1 MKHLRLLPVC
11 LTVMVVF
18 LAIQILSAQNS
29 MAYSAPKI
37 GFSALGKKDDPV
49 AFKDR
54 LWYGGGLSLGF
65 SGSGNSSV
73 FGFGISPMVGYKI
86 IEQISVGPRVSALYT
101 YQKYTGLAS
110 FNLFDLELSMF
121 ARFRVY
127 QGFFIQGELGYI
139 SDQYIFLDN
148 SQPGGLG
155 KDTRT
160 RTAEYLGIG
169 YNFAN
174 GQGGWGQ
181 EIAIMYDFF
190 IGNDINAY
198 ENPWQY
204 RLVFTYGF

>member
-1 MKHLRLLPVC
+1 MAVLFSSQFMFGQTSL
-11 LTVMVVF
+11 
-18 LAIQILSAQNS
+18 
-29 MAYSAPKI
+29 AYSSPGIGVAAP
-37 GFSALGKKDDPV
+37 GKKDEPQ

-65 SGSGNSSV
+65 SGSNNSSL
-73 FGFGISPMVGYKI
+73 FGFGVSPMVGYKI
-86 IEQISVGPRVSALYT
+86 IEQISVGPRVSVMYT
-101 YQKYTGLAS
+101 YQKYTGLGS
-110 FNLFDLELSMF
+110 FNMFDLELSMF

-127 QGFFIQGELGYI
+127 QGFFIQGEIGYI
-139 SDQYIFLDN
+139 SDQYIFQDQSFNLN
-148 SQPGGLG
+148 
-155 KDTRT
+155 KATRN

-190 IGNDINAY
+190 IGNDINSY